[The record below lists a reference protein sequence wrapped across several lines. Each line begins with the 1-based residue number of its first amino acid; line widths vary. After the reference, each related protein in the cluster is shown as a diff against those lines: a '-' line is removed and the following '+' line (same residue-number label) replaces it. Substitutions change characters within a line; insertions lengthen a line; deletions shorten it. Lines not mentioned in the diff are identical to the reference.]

1 MNLVICIRRGSRY
14 LERECVGRFRD
25 RRDEI

>member
-1 MNLVICIRRGSRY
+1 MDLVIYIRKGCRY

-25 RRDEI
+25 KRGGI